1 MTLKLFP
8 ILLTCA
14 LSTDH
19 FTWMHFKFNMLKA
32 NSFFPPIT
40 ATQCIPP
47 LPEMPLGL
55 SPLLHITVMCGHRPL
70 ATRTGAS
77 TEASCIVFSLSYTGF
92 SQNCLKAHLLK
103 IKSSLKNP
111 LSAQPH

>member
-47 LPEMPLGL
+47 LPEMPLGPPLSSTSLLYVDTDPWPLSQGPVRKPHVLSSL
-55 SPLLHITVMCGHRPL
+55 SPTQVFPR
-70 ATRTGAS
+70 
-77 TEASCIVFSLSYTGF
+77 IVSKLIFLR
-92 SQNCLKAHLLK
+92 
-103 IKSSLKNP
+103 
-111 LSAQPH
+111 

>member
-32 NSFFPPIT
+32 NTFFLPIT

-47 LPEMPLGL
+47 LPEMPLGPTL
-55 SPLLHITVMCGHRPL
+55 SSTSLLCVDRPL
-70 ATRTGAS
+70 ATLTGAS